1 MDFCIFKTVS
11 LQTSLYWSA
20 VCRLS
25 QGPSKRNYV
34 FCVRI
39 KLIRR
44 HSLLLDDVLLPAPI
58 CQCRRSFYLC
68 FRSIIPCLDQLLF
81 LHRPGWLSIMLIYAN
96 ETPHRKNC
104 MIYIYFFTTFHIFLI
119 LLYSGRNQ
127 IFLIIEADI
136 HKIGDCSELLLNTE
150 SKSWSGEK
158 KFYLYLVSSQLENF
172 SL

>member
-1 MDFCIFKTVS
+1 MVCRVAWHKPIPFLLNSTNQFPKFLPCRKNSRMYFCFLKKKKNIFLADKFA
-11 LQTSLYWSA
+11 L

-68 FRSIIPCLDQLLF
+68 FRSIIPFLYQLLF
-81 LHRPGWLSIMLIYAN
+81 LHRPGSLSIMLIYAN
-96 ETPHRKNC
+96 ETPHWKNC
-104 MIYIYFFTTFHIFLI
+104 MIYIYFFHNLP
-119 LLYSGRNQ
+119 
-127 IFLIIEADI
+127 
-136 HKIGDCSELLLNTE
+136 
-150 SKSWSGEK
+150 
-158 KFYLYLVSSQLENF
+158 
-172 SL
+172 